1 MTRLTKRVGE
11 NITYN
16 QERKIECSVYCDECS
31 QGTANCKTVREMIK
45 KLADYEDAEHERK
58 DKMKVKR
65 TIKIEK
71 PEKYEVGDI
80 IKFKLKNG
88 SKVEAL
94 AVKEED
100 NNMLFC
106 FVDCLTEK
114 QCMNET
120 NTTEG
125 GFEASKLDKYLNKE
139 VIDLFPDKVKKN
151 MVQFNNRYLR
161 IPTEREIFGE
171 AEYGNEPD
179 TVEQWKPMK
188 RRRNRIAGL
197 EKDGTPT
204 WYWLASVASSALF
217 CCCNGNG
224 GADYGNASSTAG
236 VRPVF
241 LLKNL

>member
-1 MTRLTKRVGE
+1 MHTKRKHME
-11 NITYN
+11 
-16 QERKIECSVYCDECS
+16 ESVS
-31 QGTANCKTVREMIK
+31 IVAGAVT
-45 KLADYEDAEHERK
+45 EHERK

-106 FVDCLTEK
+106 FVDCLTEE

-171 AEYGNEPD
+171 AKYGNEPD

-204 WYWLASVASSALF
+204 WYWLASVASSADF
-217 CCCNGNG
+217 CSCTTHGYANYF
-224 GADYGNASSTAG
+224 GASGAYG